1 MYHRFESDQVE
12 QQALQPSDSA
22 GLEARVRDAQPVS
35 DKTGGITNVEL
46 DCINATDT
54 KSAADFEDPQKYAGM
69 RREAEML
76 KQMEPALEQGADV
89 ETFHSWDQANQIG
102 HYSPANYVRGYADA
116 YHSYHGSEAV
126 AVEPQADGS
135 YNVLNGRHRIVAA
148 RDAGLKKIPA
158 KIVG

>member
-1 MYHRFESDQVE
+1 MNHRFESDQVE

-46 DCINATDT
+46 DRINATDIN
-54 KSAADFEDPQKYAGM
+54 SAADFEDPQKYAGM

-76 KQMEPALEQGADV
+76 KQVEPALEQGADV
-89 ETFHSWDQANQIG
+89 ENLHSWDQANQIG
-102 HYSPANYVRGYADA
+102 QYSPGNHMRGYADA

-126 AVEPQADGS
+126 AVEPQSDGS

-148 RDAGLKKIPA
+148 RDAGLKRIPA